1 MNNISETIASQRQMI
16 EGMTEFVEKEETNS
30 MIDQHN
36 KDSVD
41 ASLLRYHK
49 YKIFFYLAF

>member
-16 EGMTEFVEKEETNS
+16 EGMTEFVEKEGTNS

-41 ASLLRYHK
+41 ASLLRYQK
-49 YKIFFYLAF
+49 N